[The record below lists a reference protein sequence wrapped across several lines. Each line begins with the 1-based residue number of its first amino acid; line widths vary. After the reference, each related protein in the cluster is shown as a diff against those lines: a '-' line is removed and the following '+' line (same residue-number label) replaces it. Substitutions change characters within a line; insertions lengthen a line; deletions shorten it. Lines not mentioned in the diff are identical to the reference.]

1 MTPGGSRKRC
11 PGCGASVKGGRLEA
25 HMRKVHG
32 GGAATP
38 ARRRPAAGRTG
49 PMVALALVAAVVA
62 IAALAYYFTS
72 QPGEDNGGEP
82 GTGDGYKPKHRLGT
96 GPEDFWTVYPA
107 GHASA
112 GATVPFPSWVQDE
125 SSARVLLVLAHSEG
139 CAPCVQQQKDIQAI
153 MGDPAF
159 QTAVNYIDLLSTGS
173 DSRAQDCFSL
183 LDPEGMQNYIP
194 LTIIVAKDPS
204 GKYVWHSWEGVT
216 GKANL
221 EGWLKDAMYYRI
233 NGVGA

>member
-1 MTPGGSRKRC
+1 
-11 PGCGASVKGGRLEA
+11 
-25 HMRKVHG
+25 MRKVHR

-38 ARRRPAAGRTG
+38 ARRRPAARRLGT
-49 PMVALALVAAVVA
+49 VVVLALVAAVVA
-62 IAALAYYFTS
+62 IGALAYYFTS
-72 QPGEDNGGEP
+72 RPGEENGGEP
-82 GTGDGYKPKHRLGT
+82 GTGDGYTPKHRLGA
-96 GPEDFWTVYPA
+96 GPENFWTVYPA

-112 GATVPFPSWVQDE
+112 AATVPFPSWVQQE
-125 SSARVLLVLAHSEG
+125 SSARVLLVLDHSEG
-139 CAPCVQQQKDIQAI
+139 CNPCVQQQKDIQAI

-159 QTAVNYIDLLSTGS
+159 QATVNYIDLLSGGT
-173 DSRAQDCFSL
+173 DSRAQDCFDI
-183 LDPEGMQNYIP
+183 LDPEGKENYIP

-221 EGWLKDAMYYRI
+221 EGWLRDAMYYQN